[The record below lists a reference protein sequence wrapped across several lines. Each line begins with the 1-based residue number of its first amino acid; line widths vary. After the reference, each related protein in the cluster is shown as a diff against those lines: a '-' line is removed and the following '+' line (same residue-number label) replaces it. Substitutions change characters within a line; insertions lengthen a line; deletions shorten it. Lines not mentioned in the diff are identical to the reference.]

1 VTKHEDKYGDFM
13 TFMIIAIDGPAGA
26 GKGTL
31 ASRLAKIYHL
41 RHLDTGLLY
50 RAVAFKMLQAGIKA
64 TQKHEA
70 FEVASS
76 LKPEDLDNP
85 SLRDESVGN
94 LASEISVYPE
104 VRESL
109 LKFQRDFA
117 KESSSE
123 TRGAVLDGRDI
134 GLVVLPEAPCKIF
147 VTASPEVR
155 AKRRLKELHEKGI
168 DSIYE
173 TILEDIK
180 VRDARDR
187 NRDVSPLRPAEDAY
201 ILDTSTLG
209 INEVIEKARL
219 FVDSKYSQA
228 KKKA

>member
-1 VTKHEDKYGDFM
+1 M
-13 TFMIIAIDGPAGA
+13 AFMIIAIDGPAGA

-31 ASRLAKIYHL
+31 ASHLANIYHL
-41 RHLDTGLLY
+41 SHLDTGLLY

-64 TQKHEA
+64 EERQEA
-70 FEVASS
+70 FKVASS
-76 LKPEDLDNP
+76 LKPEDLNNS

-104 VRESL
+104 VRDSL
-109 LKFQRDFA
+109 LKFQQDVA
-117 KESSSE
+117 KETSSN
-123 TRGAVLDGRDI
+123 TRGAILDGRDI
-134 GLVVLPEAPCKIF
+134 GLVVLPDAPCKIF

-180 VRDARDR
+180 MRDARDR
-187 NRDVSPLRPAEDAY
+187 NREVSPLRPANDAF
-201 ILDTSTLG
+201 ILDTSELG
-209 INEVIEKARL
+209 INEVIEKACL
-219 FVDSKYSQA
+219 FVDSRYPQV
-228 KKKA
+228 KKQV

>member
-1 VTKHEDKYGDFM
+1 M
-13 TFMIIAIDGPAGA
+13 TFIVIAIDGPAGA

-31 ASRLAKIYHL
+31 ASHLAKIYHL

-70 FEVASS
+70 FEAASS

-94 LASEISVYPE
+94 LASEISVFPE

-109 LKFQRDFA
+109 LQFQRDFA
-117 KESSSE
+117 KEGPSNH
-123 TRGAVLDGRDI
+123 RGAVLDGRDI

-187 NRDVSPLRPAEDAY
+187 NRDVSPLRPADDAF

-209 INEVIEKARL
+209 IDEVIEKARL
-219 FVDSKYSQA
+219 FIDSKYSQA
-228 KKKA
+228 KKEA